1 MNNIDNLKKIVDQ
14 IQLKLNTDIKD
25 VNDKMQVAEQLDE
38 LNKEL
43 ADYTDKLQ
51 DEIFDEMMNSQG
63 TVETIDPF
71 DFTDYDWFDKQGDN
85 CVVGA
90 NYVKAVIEA
99 TSKVSNVSTEEIVAM
114 TRKAKTFDDLV
125 EISDTND
132 ICLNDFIYY
141 ATYEF
146 LPKAYA
152 NILSAVGDIIDIT
165 TETQRDYFVIN
176 FLTALQ
182 NIIHIDITQPDLVHA
197 ITENILVDEYLATYK
212 DTEPEIVKIEDNGI
226 LVRILQKPDE
236 SSKIKGWCL
245 SITHKA

>member
-1 MNNIDNLKKIVDQ
+1 MNHRENLKQIVDQ
-14 IQLKLNTDIKD
+14 IQDILNTDVKD
-25 VNDKMQVAEQLDE
+25 VDTKMQVAEQLDK

-43 ADYTDKLQ
+43 ADYTNKLQ
-51 DEIFDEMMNSQG
+51 DEIFDDMMSAP
-63 TVETIDPF
+63 ETADPF
-71 DFTDYDWFDKQGDN
+71 DFTDYDWFDKRGDN

-99 TSKVSNVSTEEIVAM
+99 TSQVSKVSTAEITAM
-114 TRKAKTFDDLV
+114 VRKAKTFDDLV
-125 EISDTND
+125 GLSDID
-132 ICLNDFIYY
+132 GICLNDFMYY

-146 LPKAYA
+146 LSKTYA

-182 NIIHIDITQPDLVHA
+182 NIIHVDITQPDLVHA
-197 ITENILVDEYLATYK
+197 VTENILVDEYLATYK

-226 LVRILQKPDE
+226 VMRVLQKPDE
-236 SSKIKGWCL
+236 SIELKG
-245 SITHKA
+245 